1 MPNKNGKSKKQMP
14 RRRRPAKAR
23 LGSPN
28 SVFVAETVVYNV
40 PYRFYTGTNTGSVSI
55 TPDKL
60 LDAAGF
66 MAVTATSGYS
76 LWSKVRLR
84 SIAITIPSWTSID
97 TVSTKVAKVNWAA
110 AGTTLSGPMQD
121 VVVVSTDS
129 SKPALLFTRPPSGQN
144 YYCGEWNSTSSTPL
158 CYISCPTQA
167 IIEVRLDLALKDFGD
182 TYTTTAR
189 VTAGA
194 TVGGVYYGVL
204 DSLVS
209 AGSLMPVLAGSRAQ
223 G

>member
-1 MPNKNGKSKKQMP
+1 
-14 RRRRPAKAR
+14 
-23 LGSPN
+23 
-28 SVFVAETVVYNV
+28 VFLAQTVVYNV
-40 PYRFYTGTNTGSVSI
+40 PFRFYTGTNTGSIAI

-66 MAVTATSGYS
+66 MAVTAVLGYS

-97 TVSTKVAKVNWAA
+97 TVATKVAKVNWAA
-110 AGTTLSGPMQD
+110 SGTTLSGPMQD
-121 VVVVSTDS
+121 VVVVSTDA
-129 SKPALLFTRPPSGQN
+129 SKPALLFARPPSGQN
-144 YYCGEWNSTSSTPL
+144 YFCGEWNASSSTPI
-158 CYISCPTQA
+158 CYIQCPTQA

-182 TYTTTAR
+182 NYTTTAR
-189 VTAGA
+189 VTSGA
-194 TVGGVYYGVL
+194 TVGGVYHGVL

-209 AGSLMPVLAGSRAQ
+209 AGSLMPVLPGSYAQ